1 MIAPNTML
9 RLECIVVNVLD
20 VEKAEEDARE
30 IQTLDLRPFGVSG
43 DLTEVRS
50 PRSDAALYYHAKR

>member
-20 VEKAEEDARE
+20 VERQKKMRGKFGRS
-30 IQTLDLRPFGVSG
+30 TSDLSES
-43 DLTEVRS
+43 EVRG